1 MEIGKTNLAEK
12 RRYKVEEINYKVSE
26 VFENIKIKEEK
37 IIVGNLITNKNIIS
51 YNSMF
56 VIGNID
62 CKYLSVNGDLFC
74 TGTIKCEELD
84 VEGDLYH
91 VYKIYS
97 SEKINVNGKRI
108 VLKKDF
114 FSNIDNKLEKDE
126 IKSDLILDLK
136 KYREEKE
143 KIIKKEIESLSD
155 LESLVNKF
163 KSLGI
168 NMPECNRYTEFIK
181 FLILLSET
189 NNINIIEFLKW
200 ICISK
205 KVPDYIKNIDY
216 VRMELELVEDIDIK
230 RLEFDI
236 TSNEKKLELARY
248 IYGAKEWLKEKN
260 YYDYFLDLTFGM
272 DKKDMTEEDCKEKVN
287 ELENNIKINEKETS
301 TQENKIDQINTSY
314 DKNVKKNIE
323 IDNENIVDESYIRQ
337 DYKIIDKYIGT
348 NTNYNTIE
356 MLFYKARSMMGINE
370 IRIIK
375 KSRIK
380 GYKTVLIVSKL
391 VGGKSY
397 DRIKDLE
404 NYIDKSIIGEEVKII
419 VYTPEKKSIISSILG
434 IKEENVIID
443 EKSRKVDIVLEKSR
457 KSILNCDKEKIIISE
472 ILPYYKIQFFYS
484 SDENT
489 KSDSNIGNE
498 NNNDIE
504 IIEEKNKIY
513 NKENEVIESSKEVE
527 DAVDSILNIFFK

>member
-1 MEIGKTNLAEK
+1 
-12 RRYKVEEINYKVSE
+12 
-26 VFENIKIKEEK
+26 
-37 IIVGNLITNKNIIS
+37 
-51 YNSMF
+51 
-56 VIGNID
+56 
-62 CKYLSVNGDLFC
+62 
-74 TGTIKCEELD
+74 
-84 VEGDLYH
+84 
-91 VYKIYS
+91 
-97 SEKINVNGKRI
+97 
-108 VLKKDF
+108 
-114 FSNIDNKLEKDE
+114 
-126 IKSDLILDLK
+126 
-136 KYREEKE
+136 
-143 KIIKKEIESLSD
+143 
-155 LESLVNKF
+155 
-163 KSLGI
+163 
-168 NMPECNRYTEFIK
+168 
-181 FLILLSET
+181 
-189 NNINIIEFLKW
+189 
-200 ICISK
+200 
-205 KVPDYIKNIDY
+205 
-216 VRMELELVEDIDIK
+216 
-230 RLEFDI
+230 
-236 TSNEKKLELARY
+236 
-248 IYGAKEWLKEKN
+248 
-260 YYDYFLDLTFGM
+260 
-272 DKKDMTEEDCKEKVN
+272 
-287 ELENNIKINEKETS
+287 
-301 TQENKIDQINTSY
+301 
-314 DKNVKKNIE
+314 
-323 IDNENIVDESYIRQ
+323 
-337 DYKIIDKYIGT
+337 
-348 NTNYNTIE
+348 
-356 MLFYKARSMMGINE
+356 MGINE